1 MDSCKGK
8 VMVVLAA
15 SMLVAC
21 FFVGLAF
28 AENAVVVQE
37 YSGPFDNPE
46 GSVVLDNQI
55 VFVSNAGAVDG
66 AFPAGSGYITKLTI
80 GPGGQLATDTADF
93 VTGLTRPWGMAVLPV
108 DVGAILAGAIFVGV
122 AGLDDP
128 SDVQS
133 SIVAFDPDD
142 GTIVGVIK
150 AGPASAF
157 EAISGGPVLA
167 INALAFDQAGNLY
180 FTDTALGYGDC
191 IPIRQGVWKVEASS
205 LEGLLAGGTDS
216 IGISFCYI
224 AGAPDGIE
232 VSPSNELYV
241 NTVGLAPAAGFGLP
255 PLYDPF
261 VGAIYRLTDDDFAP
275 PLEEGGEPFGFVRS
289 SPLLSGLG
297 ALDGLVFTPGGTM
310 LCTEIGS
317 TNDIVSIKPGI
328 LQAAQQTLYAGQGVK
343 FLGVPGLNG
352 PADIS
357 VAKIG
362 RKTFV
367 IIPEHTSFG
376 PPTNPEDDQVTVIQ
390 LIGAP

>member
-1 MDSCKGK
+1 
-8 VMVVLAA
+8 
-15 SMLVAC
+15 
-21 FFVGLAF
+21 
-28 AENAVVVQE
+28 
-37 YSGPFDNPE
+37 
-46 GSVVLDNQI
+46 
-55 VFVSNAGAVDG
+55 
-66 AFPAGSGYITKLTI
+66 
-80 GPGGQLATDTADF
+80 
-93 VTGLTRPWGMAVLPV
+93 V
-108 DVGAILAGAIFVGV
+108 DVGEILAGTVFVGV
-122 AGLDDP
+122 AGLP
-128 SDVQS
+128 PVNESH
-133 SIVAFDPDD
+133 IVAFNPETPE
-142 GTIVGVIK
+142 TIVGAIP
-150 AGPASAF
+150 AGLGSDF
-157 EAISGGPVLA
+157 DTISGGPVLA

-180 FTDTALGYGDC
+180 FTDTALGYSDC

-216 IGISFCYI
+216 TGISFCYI

-241 NTVGLAPAAGFGLP
+241 NTVGLAPAAGFGLS

-275 PLEEGGEPFGFVRS
+275 PLEAGGEPFGFVRS

-317 TNDIVSIKPGI
+317 TNDILSIKPGI
-328 LQAAQQTLYAGQGVK
+328 LQAAHQSADAREGVI
-343 FLGVPGLNG
+343 FLGVPDLNG

-376 PPTNPEDDQVTVIQ
+376 PPTDPEDDQVTVIR